1 MEIVRVGAIMD
12 PSEKNFEAKLV
23 LTPQFI
29 YLFIYLFIRNK
40 FIGYGNYIRTVP
52 TVIAVKN
59 WFVSFAWKGEGG
71 GERSVEFL
79 EEYSTRNNQRLWREG
94 KKAR

>member
-52 TVIAVKN
+52 TV
-59 WFVSFAWKGEGG
+59 
-71 GERSVEFL
+71 RS
-79 EEYSTRNNQRLWREG
+79 
-94 KKAR
+94 